1 MIPAVMLTMILSYGN
16 AQMVFTEPVE
26 DQETCEQSLYFIV
39 STQPMSPFKK
49 WTIEDISCTPVE
61 ILEEQV
67 DWLDEGEEFNL

>member
-26 DQETCEQSLYFIV
+26 DEETCKQSLYFIV
-39 STQPMSPFKK
+39 SAHPMSPFKK
-49 WTIEDISCTPVE
+49 WAIEDISCTLVEIPVE
-61 ILEEQV
+61 QA